1 LKVDK
6 DILELFSK
14 FSCNWEDVVREYL
27 KSLFDRHQTLD
38 RQRRGSSLS
47 RDDRVR
53 FQYSPVRLAEVLVLN
68 AIASTRGDNA
78 VPNQK
83 TGPNDKNAG
92 EDCAES
98 GTTAVLQEE
107 TFDEEL
113 SCEEFSAQKGEDANA
128 LAGVCFLDEKE
139 EDNHTRATS
148 AESLS
153 DHSTCTSTHKCTDSF
168 SIRINGTLFTGVKSS
183 TDSSYPSGLDSGNE
197 NRTDAEETLKERNRR
212 LLYEERQSL
221 SQTKVR
227 SSKQRGKHLR
237 HRKEP

>member
-1 LKVDK
+1 M
-6 DILELFSK
+6 
-14 FSCNWEDVVREYL
+14 REYL

-38 RQRRGSSLS
+38 RQRRGSALS

-53 FQYSPVRLAEVLVLN
+53 LQYSPVRLAEVLVLN

-78 VPNQK
+78 APNQK

-92 EDCAES
+92 EDCDES

-153 DHSTCTSTHKCTDSF
+153 DLLLAHPPTNALIDFQSESMVLCLPGSRALLTV
-168 SIRINGTLFTGVKSS
+168 RIFV
-183 TDSSYPSGLDSGNE
+183 D
-197 NRTDAEETLKERNRR
+197 
-212 LLYEERQSL
+212 
-221 SQTKVR
+221 
-227 SSKQRGKHLR
+227 
-237 HRKEP
+237 